1 MNRLEIFRAIA
12 RAEGG
17 NSTEQNT
24 ALEPNTSDIT
34 RQFRAGT
41 KKPIYLI
48 GLSV

>member
-1 MNRLEIFRAIA
+1 MNRLEVFRAIA

-24 ALEPNTSDIT
+24 ALEPNTTEIT

-48 GLSV
+48 GSIV